1 MNNFGFYIMLLGLVL
16 SIHATL
22 FFFIG
27 EKLNN
32 QNIIKSA
39 KRSFYLIILMVSLSA
54 FALIYSFLSNDF
66 SNIYVANHS
75 SLDMNRA
82 LTLVAFYSGNEGSL
96 LYILLVHVLLSGIM
110 YKFAKNVIKEKL
122 NYPCSILSFISL
134 FYLMVLIFFANPFEV
149 SEFIPENGK
158 GINPLLRHPGMYIHP
173 PLLMSG
179 LASISIPFVL
189 CQGSLFD
196 KSGKTPWYSILR
208 IWCLISWAVLGA
220 GLLIGAWWAY
230 TILGWGGYWAW
241 DPIEN
246 VGLMPWLVLTAL
258 IHSLM
263 VEERRGMFRLW
274 NIILVSLTFILAL
287 LGTFINR
294 GGPVVSVHSFAASTL
309 GFLFL
314 SFMIVLTFYSVISII
329 YNYQNL
335 IKNDNNIES
344 YLSRE
349 ASFLL
354 NNILLVLTSLI
365 ILWGVIFPVVSI
377 LLNGT
382 EISVS
387 SPYFDKTAGP
397 ILLLIIIL
405 MGIGPILSWRKTT
418 KKAVFLRLLP
428 SFVITIASSV
438 YLVASGIKDF
448 FPLISFL
455 SIIFVLT
462 IIMREWIGGTKSRM
476 GNSYNPLPSFLRMI
490 ISNRGRNGGY
500 VVHIAILALAFG
512 VVGTKFYDER
522 LDLNLSIN
530 DEIKFDKY
538 LISFNQIEQE
548 FIAENSITKAKFT
561 ISNNQ
566 TQEKIGNITAMHS
579 YYPNYNQISVRSGIL
594 SSPIEDLYII
604 PKDFI
609 DDNNM
614 TIRIAINPLAWW
626 IWLSGPILILGTLI
640 TLWPTKIKK
649 D

>member
-1 MNNFGFYIMLLGLVL
+1 M
-16 SIHATL
+16 
-22 FFFIG
+22 
-27 EKLNN
+27 
-32 QNIIKSA
+32 
-39 KRSFYLIILMVSLSA
+39 
-54 FALIYSFLSNDF
+54 
-66 SNIYVANHS
+66 
-75 SLDMNRA
+75 
-82 LTLVAFYSGNEGSL
+82 
-96 LYILLVHVLLSGIM
+96 
-110 YKFAKNVIKEKL
+110 
-122 NYPCSILSFISL
+122 
-134 FYLMVLIFFANPFEV
+134 
-149 SEFIPENGK
+149 
-158 GINPLLRHPGMYIHP
+158 
-173 PLLMSG
+173 
-179 LASISIPFVL
+179 
-189 CQGSLFD
+189 
-196 KSGKTPWYSILR
+196 
-208 IWCLISWAVLGA
+208 
-220 GLLIGAWWAY
+220 
-230 TILGWGGYWAW
+230 
-241 DPIEN
+241 
-246 VGLMPWLVLTAL
+246 
-258 IHSLM
+258 
-263 VEERRGMFRLW
+263 
-274 NIILVSLTFILAL
+274 
-287 LGTFINR
+287 
-294 GGPVVSVHSFAASTL
+294 
-309 GFLFL
+309 
-314 SFMIVLTFYSVISII
+314 
-329 YNYQNL
+329 
-335 IKNDNNIES
+335 
-344 YLSRE
+344 
-349 ASFLL
+349 
-354 NNILLVLTSLI
+354 
-365 ILWGVIFPVVSI
+365 WGVIFPVVSI

-530 DEIKFDKY
+530 DEIIFDKY